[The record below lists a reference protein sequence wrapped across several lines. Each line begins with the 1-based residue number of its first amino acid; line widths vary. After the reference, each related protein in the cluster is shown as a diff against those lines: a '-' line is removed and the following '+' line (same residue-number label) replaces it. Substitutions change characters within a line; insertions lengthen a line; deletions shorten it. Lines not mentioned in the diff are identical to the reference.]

1 MAIYA
6 TSTSTITYDA
16 GAVAINGVFDISLN
30 YSRTPIEVTE
40 LGNGFKNYVYGQ
52 SEATIT
58 VQGYMDGDATAQST
72 IVADLIAGSS
82 KKALAFTAHTGETY
96 SFTAVI
102 IESIDVASVL
112 NDVVKITLTMR
123 ACSAMTEA

>member
-6 TSTSTITYDA
+6 TSTSSITY

-30 YSRTPIEVTE
+30 YSRTPIEITE

-58 VQGYMDGDATAQST
+58 VQGYMDGDATSQST
-72 IVADLIAGSS
+72 IVADLIAGST

-96 SFTAVI
+96 SFTEVMV
-102 IESIDVASVL
+102 ESVDVASVL
-112 NDVVKITLTMR
+112 NDVVKITLTLR
-123 ACSAMTEA
+123 SCSAMTEA

>member
-6 TSTSTITYDA
+6 TSTSTITW
-16 GAVAINGVFDISLN
+16 GGTAINGVFDISFN

-58 VQGYMDGDATAQST
+58 VQGYMDGDAASQST
-72 IVADLIAGSS
+72 IVADLIAGGAS
-82 KKALAFTAHTGETY
+82 KALVFTAHTSEVYTFA
-96 SFTAVI
+96 SAI

-112 NDVVKITLTMR
+112 NDVVKITVTFR
-123 ACSAMTEA
+123 ACAAMTEA

>member
-6 TSTSTITYDA
+6 TNTSSIKYGT
-16 GAVAINGVFDISLN
+16 VAINGVFDISLN
-30 YSRTPIEVTE
+30 YSRTPIEITE

-58 VQGYMDGDATAQST
+58 VQGYMDGDATSQST
-72 IVADLIAGSS
+72 IVSDLIAGSS
-82 KKALAFTAHTGETY
+82 KKALEFTAHTSEIY
-96 SFTAVI
+96 SFAEAMV
-102 IESIDVASVL
+102 ESVDVASVL
-112 NDVVKITLTMR
+112 NDVVKITMTLR

>member
-6 TSTSTITYDA
+6 TSTSSITY

-30 YSRTPIEVTE
+30 YSRTPIEITE

-58 VQGYMDGDATAQST
+58 VQGYMDGDATSQST

-82 KKALAFTAHTGETY
+82 KKALAFTAHTSEVY
-96 SFTAVI
+96 SFAEAMV
-102 IESIDVASVL
+102 ESVDVASVL
-112 NDVVKITLTMR
+112 NDVVKITMTLR

>member
-6 TSTSTITYDA
+6 TSTSSITY

-30 YSRTPIEVTE
+30 YSRTPIEITE
-40 LGNGFKNYVYGQ
+40 LGNGFKNYIYGQ

-58 VQGYMDGDATAQST
+58 VQGYMDGDTTSQST
-72 IVADLIAGSS
+72 IVADLIAGST
-82 KKALAFTAHTGETY
+82 KKALAFTAHTSEVY
-96 SFTAVI
+96 SFTEAMV
-102 IESIDVASVL
+102 ESIDVASVL
-112 NDVVKITLTMR
+112 NDVVKITVTFR